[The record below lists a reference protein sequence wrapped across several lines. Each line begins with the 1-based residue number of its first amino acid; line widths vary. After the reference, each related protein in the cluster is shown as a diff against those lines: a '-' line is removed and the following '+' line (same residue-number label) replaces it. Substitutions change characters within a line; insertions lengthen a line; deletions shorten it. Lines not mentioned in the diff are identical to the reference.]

1 MITPWRRI
9 ALSVALV
16 LGVLDIA
23 LIGVYG
29 STHLALV
36 VVLFVPARLLG
47 FAGGSTIFTNRCLR
61 LDCVGRRAPSDPSLI
76 KLVLAV
82 IGAG

>member
-1 MITPWRRI
+1 
-9 ALSVALV
+9 

-47 FAGGSTIFTNRCLR
+47 FAGGSTIFTKRLGQVSSPGLR
-61 LDCVGRRAPSDPSLI
+61 RSPYA
-76 KLVLAV
+76 
-82 IGAG
+82 

>member
-9 ALSVALV
+9 APSVALV

-36 VVLFVPARLLG
+36 VVLFVLARLLG
-47 FAGGSTIFTNRCLR
+47 FAALDFLR
-61 LDCVGRRAPSDPSLI
+61 NMIDYMIDRQS
-76 KLVLAV
+76 
-82 IGAG
+82 